1 MCLKFVMA
9 FSTSKNALSSSLLQ
23 EGDLRYLVENVWNS
37 QSILSAW
44 EDLYDLV
51 LVRWDKHSEW
61 SPWNCILIT
70 KEEAASHDKL
80 ENLDEVCN
88 IMNLCFVS

>member
-1 MCLKFVMA
+1 M
-9 FSTSKNALSSSLLQ
+9 
-23 EGDLRYLVENVWNS
+23 WNS

-51 LVRWDKHSEW
+51 LVRWDKHAEW

-80 ENLDEVCN
+80 ENLDEVG
-88 IMNLCFVS
+88 IHNLFFLM